1 MKITKRKLKQI
12 IREELEAVMGDESVP
27 EESYP
32 GDGDVPVLEPEE
44 LGLGQ
49 MNEVAELADLA
60 MGTALAVAVVY
71 GAQRLGTAAGSILG
85 RLRGVA
91 VRELTAIQRYYRD
104 KYRVEIEDA
113 MKAALDSDPELETL
127 AIKYQEL
134 TDRVQNTPDDGGI
147 KGLRGSEYAEIR
159 KQQKEVAKQ
168 FAIKVK
174 EAVSRAAQSIEDNPD
189 LRDKGSKL
197 TGDDAYRVRDAA
209 SQYARRRR
217 RG

>member
-12 IREELEAVMGDESVP
+12 IREELEAVMGDESIA
-27 EESYP
+27 EESYS
-32 GDGDVPVLEPEE
+32 GDGDVPVLEPDE

-91 VRELTAIQRYYRD
+91 ERELTAIQRYYRD
-104 KYRVEIEDA
+104 EYRVEIEDA
-113 MKAALDSDPELETL
+113 MKRALDSDPDLETL
-127 AIKYQEL
+127 AMKYQEL
-134 TDRVQNTPDDGGI
+134 TDRVQKTPDDGGI

-189 LRDKGSKL
+189 LRGKGSKL
-197 TGDDAYRVRDAA
+197 TGDDAYRVRDTA

-217 RG
+217 G

>member
-12 IREELEAVMGDESVP
+12 IREELEAVMGDESAS
-27 EESYP
+27 EKSYP

-91 VRELTAIQRYYRD
+91 ERELTAIQRYYRD

-113 MKAALDSDPELETL
+113 MKRALDSDPDLETL
-127 AIKYQEL
+127 AMKYQEL
-134 TDRVQNTPDDGGI
+134 TDRVQKTPDDGGI

-189 LRDKGSKL
+189 LRGKGSKL
-197 TGDDAYRVRDAA
+197 TGDDAYRVRDTA

-217 RG
+217 G